1 MPAYNRI
8 QRRPLQDHTAL
19 RQALILSWA
28 SRLQLGLAE
37 LADQDAVIAYAN
49 AWAPVHA
56 YYAVYG
62 AVRAWSVAQGQPLN
76 DHAAALK
83 TISQAAAVRRTL
95 PQPWCVGCVGSPH
108 VDRPV
113 GFVGLPAGAVFDN
126 GVQLLGNANPDLA
139 WPRFLKILETTRKQ
153 ALTARYGQWCV
164 RNGRKKTFAR
174 EKSAIGAKGVPTTL
188 FDVFWRLRVRANYR
202 DAESFVM
209 VTGVPD
215 WHRELHDALI
225 ALTDLTALLVENLV
239 VQQVGLQ
246 IYQRVSEDF
255 QRCHVPGGPTDF
267 VVKRLAALSV
277 RTRVSAALKA

>member
-1 MPAYNRI
+1 MWHALARAHC
-8 QRRPLQDHTAL
+8 RRLG
-19 RQALILSWA
+19 A
-28 SRLQLGLAE
+28 SG
-37 LADQDAVIAYAN
+37 
-49 AWAPVHA
+49 
-56 YYAVYG
+56 
-62 AVRAWSVAQGQPLN
+62 
-76 DHAAALK
+76 
-83 TISQAAAVRRTL
+83 
-95 PQPWCVGCVGSPH
+95 
-108 VDRPV
+108 
-113 GFVGLPAGAVFDN
+113 
-126 GVQLLGNANPDLA
+126 A
-139 WPRFLKILETTRKQ
+139 WPRFLKILETKRKQ

-164 RNGRKKTFAR
+164 QNG
-174 EKSAIGAKGVPTTL
+174 
-188 FDVFWRLRVRANYR
+188 RVRANYR

-215 WHRELHDALI
+215 WHREFHDALI

>member
-1 MPAYNRI
+1 MRG
-8 QRRPLQDHTAL
+8 RRYTPTTPSTGLSERGQLL
-19 RQALILSWA
+19 RA
-28 SRLQLGLAE
+28 SRSTIMRPPSRPYRRLL
-37 LADQDAVIAYAN
+37 
-49 AWAPVHA
+49 P
-56 YYAVYG
+56 YG
-62 AVRAWSVAQGQPLN
+62 GHCR
-76 DHAAALK
+76 
-83 TISQAAAVRRTL
+83 
-95 PQPWCVGCVGSPH
+95 SP
-108 VDRPV
+108 
-113 GFVGLPAGAVFDN
+113 GAS
-126 GVQLLGNANPDLA
+126 GA
-139 WPRFLKILETTRKQ
+139 WPRFLKLLETTRKQ

-215 WHRELHDALI
+215 WHREFHDALI

-277 RTRVSAALKA
+277 RTRVSDALKA